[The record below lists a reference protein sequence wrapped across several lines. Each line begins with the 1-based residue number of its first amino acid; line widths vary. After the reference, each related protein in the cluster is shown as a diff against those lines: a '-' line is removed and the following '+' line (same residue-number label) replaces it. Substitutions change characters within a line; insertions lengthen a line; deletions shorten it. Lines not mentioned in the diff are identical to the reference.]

1 MKDTSLLENDDDYND
16 DLPFTADD
24 STQSY
29 KNWTVPNE
37 LAGLRLDAAL
47 AKLAPEFSRSRL
59 TAWIKD
65 GHVTVNGSVVPPK
78 YKLIGGEAIQAAI
91 QQDESQ
97 LAFIPQAMSLDII
110 YEDDSVLV
118 LNKPAGLVVHPAAGN
133 WQGTL
138 LNGLLA
144 YCPALTQVPRAGI
157 VHRLDKDTSGLMVVA
172 KTIVAQ
178 THLVRQLQARTVKR
192 TYRAVADGVVPFD
205 GKIETL
211 IGRDPHNRTRMAV
224 VPFGGKEAIT
234 HVKVL
239 ERYADFS
246 YIECQLETGRTHQI
260 RVHMKAA
267 GHPLAGDAVYGNPR
281 HHATTEVRD
290 AIKMLARQALHA
302 YRLSF
307 IHPQTQENMQFEA
320 PLPADIYHL
329 LSVLRLQAGRDSSI
343 KTEDQWQQRLSAE
356 AAEDD
361 DWDDDDYDVDV
372 IYVRE

>member
-16 DLPFTADD
+16 DLPFAADEAA
-24 STQSY
+24 QSY

-47 AKLAPEFSRSRL
+47 ARLAPEFSRSRL
-59 TAWIKD
+59 TAWIKENY
-65 GHVTVNGSVVPPK
+65 VTVNSRIVPPK
-78 YKLIGGEAIQAAI
+78 YKLIGGETIQVAI

-97 LAFIPQAMSLDII
+97 LAFTPEAMALDII
-110 YEDDSVLV
+110 YEDASVLV

-144 YCPALTQVPRAGI
+144 YCPALAQVPRAGI

-172 KTIVAQ
+172 KTMRAQ

-192 TYRAVADGVVPFD
+192 TYRAVADGIVPYD

-267 GHPLAGDAVYGNPR
+267 GHPLAGDPLYGNPR
-281 HHATTEVRD
+281 HPATAEAKA
-290 AIKMLARQALHA
+290 AIKAMARQALHA

-307 IHPQTQENMQFEA
+307 IHPQTQEKVQFEA
-320 PLPADIYHL
+320 VLPEDIYHL
-329 LSVLRLQAGRDSSI
+329 LSVLRLQAGMDSAI
-343 KTEDQWQQRLSAE
+343 KNADEWQQRLTGD
-356 AAEDD
+356 EDEE

-372 IYVRE
+372 IYIRE

>member
-16 DLPFTADD
+16 DLPFGAD
-24 STQSY
+24 QSAESL
-29 KNWTVPNE
+29 KKWIVPNE
-37 LAGLRLDAAL
+37 LAGSRLDAAL
-47 AKLAPEFSRSRL
+47 AKLMPDYSRSRL
-59 TAWIKD
+59 TSWIKE
-65 GHVTVNGSVVPPK
+65 GHVTVNDVVVVPK
-78 YKLIGGEAIQAAI
+78 FKLIGGEKINVAIQA
-91 QQDESQ
+91 DEKQ
-97 LAFIPQAMSLDII
+97 LAFTPEEIPLDII

-133 WQGTL
+133 WHGTL

-144 YCPALTQVPRAGI
+144 YCPSLAQVPRAGI
-157 VHRLDKDTSGLMVVA
+157 VHRLDKDTSGLLVVA
-172 KTIVAQ
+172 KTLQAQ
-178 THLVRQLQARTVKR
+178 NHLVRQLQERSVKR

-224 VPFGGKEAIT
+224 IPFGGKEAIT

-267 GHPLAGDAVYGNPR
+267 GHPLAGDALYGNPR
-281 HHATTEVRD
+281 HSATVEVKA
-290 AIKMLARQALHA
+290 AIKSMARQALHA

-307 IHPQTQENMQFEA
+307 IHPRTLEIVQFEA

-329 LSVLRLQAGRDSSI
+329 LSVLRLQAGMSSSLSH
-343 KTEDQWQQRLSAE
+343 EEEWQQHLDIDA
-356 AAEDD
+356 DD
-361 DWDDDDYDVDV
+361 ENWDDDDYDVDV
-372 IYVRE
+372 IYVRD

>member
-1 MKDTSLLENDDDYND
+1 MKDTFLLENDDDYND
-16 DLPFTADD
+16 DLPFAADHHAENC
-24 STQSY
+24 
-29 KNWTVPNE
+29 KNWIVPNE

-47 AKLAPEFSRSRL
+47 AKLMPDYSRSRL
-59 TAWIKD
+59 TSWIKE
-65 GHVTVNGSVVPPK
+65 GHVTVNNAIVVPK
-78 YKLIGGEAIQAAI
+78 FKLIGGENIQVVIQADQM
-91 QQDESQ
+91 QQ
-97 LAFIPQAMSLDII
+97 AFTPEEMPLDII
-110 YEDDSVLV
+110 YEDESVLV

-144 YCPALTQVPRAGI
+144 YCPALVQIPRAGI
-157 VHRLDKDTSGLMVVA
+157 VHRLDKDTSGLLVVA
-172 KTIVAQ
+172 KTLPAQ
-178 THLVRQLQARTVKR
+178 NHLVRQLQERTVKR
-192 TYRAVADGVVPFD
+192 TYRAVADGIVPFD

-267 GHPLAGDAVYGNPR
+267 GHPLAGDVQYGNPR
-281 HHATTEVRD
+281 HPASPEVKT
-290 AIKMLARQALHA
+290 AIKAMARQALHA

-307 IHPQTQENMQFEA
+307 VHPQTHEVVQFEA
-320 PLPADIYHL
+320 PLAADIYHL
-329 LSVLRLQAGRDSSI
+329 LSVLRLQAGMSSSLRH
-343 KTEDQWQQRLSAE
+343 EDEWQQRLATE
-356 AAEDD
+356 PDD
-361 DWDDDDYDVDV
+361 EDWDDDDYDVDV

>member
-1 MKDTSLLENDDDYND
+1 MLENDDDYND
-16 DLPFTADD
+16 DLPFAADEAA
-24 STQSY
+24 QSY
-29 KNWTVPNE
+29 KNWTVPND

-47 AKLAPEFSRSRL
+47 SKLAPEFSRSRL
-59 TAWIKD
+59 TAWIREN
-65 GHVTVNGSVVPPK
+65 HVTVNGHIVPPK
-78 YKLIGGEAIQAAI
+78 YKLIGGETIQAAI

-97 LAFIPQAMSLDII
+97 LAFTPEAMTLDII

-144 YCPALTQVPRAGI
+144 YCPALAQVPRAGI

-172 KTIVAQ
+172 KTVPAQ

-192 TYRAVADGVVPFD
+192 TYRSVADGIVPYD

-267 GHPLAGDAVYGNPR
+267 GHPLAGDPLYGNPR
-281 HHATTEVRD
+281 HPATTEAKA
-290 AIKMLARQALHA
+290 AIKAMARQALHA

-307 IHPQTQENMQFEA
+307 IHPQTQEKVQFEA
-320 PLPADIYHL
+320 ALPEDIYHL
-329 LSVLRLQAGRDSSI
+329 LSVLRLQAGMDSAI
-343 KTEDQWQQRLSAE
+343 KNADEWQKRLTGDEDE
-356 AAEDD
+356 

-372 IYVRE
+372 IYIRE